1 MTQPPQD
8 AELIERIINGD
19 KQLFA
24 VLVDR
29 YKNKIYGIFYGMGAS
44 HQDAQDLAQE
54 TFIRIYR
61 NLPSH
66 RQGSS
71 FFSWMYTIAVN
82 LMRDHQRKKKPVLTS
97 DTPEAVSPDEKTP
110 EQQLLHQEMKREI
123 HQQLDELPEL
133 YRLVLL
139 LKYTNEL
146 SYEEIADIANMS
158 TSQVKNA
165 LYRGKKMLKAR
176 IERKGGIL
184 LEAKIK

>member
-29 YKNKIYGIFYGMGAS
+29 YKNKIYGIFCGMGAC

-54 TFIRIYR
+54 TFIRVYR
-61 NLPSH
+61 SLPSH
-66 RQGSS
+66 REGSR

-82 LMRDHQRKKKPVLTS
+82 LMRDQLRQKKPVLT
-97 DTPEAVSPDEKTP
+97 DAPPEAISPNDKSP
-110 EQQLLHQEMKREI
+110 EQQLLQQEMKREI
-123 HQQLDELPEL
+123 HHQLDELPEQ

-165 LYRGKKMLKAR
+165 LYRGKKMLKKR

-184 LEAKIK
+184 LEAKLK